1 MLHAWA
7 TKQEISIVLVTYN
20 SETIIKNFLLQ
31 NQLQDHKNIIVVD
44 NASRDETV
52 SLIKK
57 IRSDVLVI
65 QSKQNIGFGSAVNLG
80 LASNKSEYALVIN
93 PDTFLSTSFFTDLH
107 AGILRNSKAGLIAP
121 TIVNDNYFFKGTP
134 PLSEFQK
141 HLNHKQQLKAYD
153 QSVDFISGACFLVKP
168 SLFEGRK
175 IFDENIFMFY
185 EDNDLSEQIG
195 LMGLD
200 KIILSDCFIYHQGEA
215 SSSATPFITALK
227 NFHYGWSESY
237 FTQKYQS
244 SKAAKWKNFL
254 SATKYLKRTILFSV
268 TFNIN
273 RLIPSWYRLKGKIS
287 FMRDKKAQDIKEYF

>member
-1 MLHAWA
+1 MLHTRP
-7 TKQEISIVLVTYN
+7 TKKEISIVLVTYN
-20 SETIIKNFLLQ
+20 SEAIIKNFLLQ

-107 AGILRNSKAGLIAP
+107 AGVLRNVKAGLIAP
-121 TIVNDNYFFKGTP
+121 TIVNDNYFFKSTA

-141 HLNHKQQLKAYD
+141 HLNYKQQLKACD
-153 QSVDFISGACFLVKP
+153 QFVDFISGACFLVKP
-168 SLFEGRK
+168 SLFKDGK

-185 EDNDLSEQIG
+185 EDNDLSEQIT

-200 KIILSDCFIYHQGEA
+200 KIILSDCFIYHQGE
-215 SSSATPFITALK
+215 SSSSPTPFITALK

-237 FTQKYQS
+237 FTEKYQS
-244 SKAAKWKNFL
+244 SKVAKWKNFL
-254 SATKYLKRTILFSV
+254 SAIKYFKRTVLFLA
-268 TFNIN
+268 TLNIN

-287 FMRDKKAQDIKEYF
+287 FMRDKKAQDIKEHF

>member
-1 MLHAWA
+1 MLHTRP

-20 SETIIKNFLLQ
+20 SEAIIKNFLLQ

-107 AGILRNSKAGLIAP
+107 AGVLRNAKAGLIAP
-121 TIVNDNYFFKGTP
+121 TIVNDIYFFKSIP
-134 PLSEFQK
+134 PISEFQK
-141 HLNHKQQLKAYD
+141 HLNYKQQLKACD
-153 QSVDFISGACFLVKP
+153 QFVDFISGACFLVKP
-168 SLFEGRK
+168 SLFKDGK

-185 EDNDLSEQIG
+185 EDNDLSEQIT

-200 KIILSDCFIYHQGEA
+200 KIILSDCFIYHQGE
-215 SSSATPFITALK
+215 SSSSPTPFITKLK

-237 FTQKYQS
+237 FTEKYQS
-244 SKAAKWKNFL
+244 SKVAKWKNFL
-254 SATKYLKRTILFSV
+254 SAIKYFKRTVLFLA
-268 TFNIN
+268 TLNIN

-287 FMRDKKAQDIKEYF
+287 FMRDKKAQDIKEHF